1 MCCRLVSSS
10 AIVYLQF
17 SGITEEMLSGVIAT
31 RADVQARCLELFG
44 QDTVLVGHSL
54 VSDLKAL
61 KVLDL
66 CIGMSVAPTT
76 MCTRICHFNIK

>member
-1 MCCRLVSSS
+1 
-10 AIVYLQF
+10 
-17 SGITEEMLSGVIAT
+17 MLSGVVAT

-61 KVLDL
+61 KVGGCALK
-66 CIGMSVAPTT
+66 CV
-76 MCTRICHFNIK
+76 